1 MKKFKNRLLYYLN
14 EPVLKNLPFFILFTT
29 LLSPHVVLGFLN
41 DVRDHFNSNG
51 FADSFCIL
59 IFNLSEVLAF
69 AYLLCLLL
77 YVVKSKFLKCLF
89 YAFALLLCGI
99 NIYLRV
105 CFGTLLSSSTLLLIA
120 ETNRREAFEFFE
132 TFLFSSTGIIV
143 VFVIAIAVAII
154 YWIETRYKRIAGIIG
169 GKRIRL
175 FVSIGMI
182 VVICIATIETTEYI
196 NNFRNQ
202 SFTQFE
208 NLLSKTQKYSRMD
221 YCRRIINSFFLLQL
235 SGEETKS
242 AIALAEKVKDDI
254 YGETSNDS
262 LAIVLVIGESFIK
275 SHASVYGYPLK
286 TMPNMDEEK
295 TKGNLI
301 AYNNVIT
308 TAKHTSMSLRNFFS
322 CNSVGDGER
331 WSESSFFPA
340 LFKASGY
347 DVYFWDNQYDPYS
360 QTDLD
365 VALNAYIHHSSI
377 SNLSYKICN
386 NAVFEYDGELVED
399 FRRGCYDDFD
409 KQNRNSLIIFHL
421 MGQHFNSSKRYPHI
435 AEFCR
440 FNVDSICWDAHYLT
454 TAKKEDIAQ
463 YDNSIF
469 YNDYVLKEI
478 IELFRSKNS
487 IVIFISD
494 HGELVYDVSDVKG
507 RTLEMTTM
515 TPAEMTHYYSIPMF
529 FWLSEQYMLKHPD
542 MANLIQA
549 SKDKHFMSDNICQL
563 LFHIGNIR
571 TKWYQTNRD
580 VLSQDFQCPPRIIEN
595 AVDYDEKMAH
605 QYSRK

>member
-1 MKKFKNRLLYYLN
+1 MKKFTNRLLYYLN
-14 EPVLKNLPFFILFTT
+14 EPVLKNLPFFILFTAC
-29 LLSPHVVLGFLN
+29 LSPHVVLGFLN
-41 DVRDHFNSNG
+41 DTRDYFCSNNL
-51 FADSFCIL
+51 ADSFSIL
-59 IFNLSEVLAF
+59 VFNLSEVLAF
-69 AYLLCLLL
+69 AYLSCLLL
-77 YVVKSKFLKCLF
+77 YVAKSKFLKCLF

-99 NIYLRV
+99 NMYLRV
-105 CFGTLLSSSTLLLIA
+105 CFGTLLSSNTLLLIA
-120 ETNRREAFEFFE
+120 ETNRRE
-132 TFLFSSTGIIV
+132 V
-143 VFVIAIAVAII
+143 AIAVAII
-154 YWIETRYKRIAGIIG
+154 YWIETRYKRMEGIIG
-169 GKRIRL
+169 RKTTRL
-175 FVSIGMI
+175 LVSSGMI
-182 VVICIATIETTEYI
+182 IVICIATIETTVYI
-196 NNFRNQ
+196 NNFRKH

-208 NLLSKTQKYSRMD
+208 ILLSKTQKYSRMD
-221 YCRRIINSFFLLQL
+221 YCRRIINSLFLLKL
-235 SGEETKS
+235 SGEETKN
-242 AIALAEKVKDDI
+242 AIALAEKVKDDV
-254 YGETSNDS
+254 YGETNNDS

-286 TMPNMDEEK
+286 TMPNMDDEK
-295 TKGNLI
+295 SKGNLI
-301 AYNNVIT
+301 TYNNVIT

-377 SNLSYKICN
+377 SNLSYRMCN

-399 FRRGCYDDFD
+399 FRRTCYDDFD
-409 KQNRNSLIIFHL
+409 KQNRNSLIMFHL

-440 FNVDSICWDAHYLT
+440 FNADSICWDANYLT

-463 YDNSIF
+463 YDNSVF

-478 IELFRSKNS
+478 IELFKNKNS
-487 IVIFISD
+487 IVIFVSD

-507 RTLEMTTM
+507 RTIEMNTM
-515 TPAEMTHYYSIPMF
+515 TPAEMTHYYSIPTF

-549 SKDKHFMSDNICQL
+549 SKDKHLMSDNICQL

-580 VLSQDFQCPPRIIEN
+580 VLSQDFQCPSRIIEN

-605 QYSRK
+605 QYSR